1 MVLRIGVI
9 GQSGP
14 ISEELRAAAF
24 AVGRAVGARGALL
37 FTGGR
42 DGVMAAASQGAQSAG
57 GVTVGILPGDDLREG
72 KQTVLIARA
81 VELLAPDEAA
91 ALDADLGDPDL
102 GADRVAHWQAV
113 LEACGA
119 RRAVE
124 ERVAALSHEAAGAVA
139 GLLAHGVP
147 DDVSAELT
155 QLIDAYTSR
164 RH

>member
-1 MVLRIGVI
+1 M
-9 GQSGP
+9 
-14 ISEELRAAAF
+14 
-24 AVGRAVGARGALL
+24 
-37 FTGGR
+37 
-42 DGVMAAASQGAQSAG
+42 
-57 GVTVGILPGDDLREG
+57 
-72 KQTVLIARA
+72 LIARA

-147 DDVSAELT
+147 EDVSAELT

>member
-1 MVLRIGVI
+1 MPVR
-9 GQSGP
+9 P
-14 ISEELRAAAF
+14 DAAGLPGLSQRL
-24 AVGRAVGARGALL
+24 AVG
-37 FTGGR
+37 
-42 DGVMAAASQGAQSAG
+42 SPAG
-57 GVTVGILPGDDLREG
+57 
-72 KQTVLIARA
+72 
-81 VELLAPDEAA
+81 
-91 ALDADLGDPDL
+91 PDL
-102 GADRVAHWQAV
+102 GADRVAHWQGV

-147 DDVSAELT
+147 EDVSAELT

>member
-1 MVLRIGVI
+1 MCIRD
-9 GQSGP
+9 
-14 ISEELRAAAF
+14 RALGGLLAGADDGLVTAF
-24 AVGRAVGARGALL
+24 ARVSLPFGMAFQYRDDLL
-37 FTGGR
+37 GVFGDPATTGKP
-42 DGVMAAASQGAQSAG
+42 A
-57 GVTVGILPGDDLREG
+57 GDDLREG

-81 VELLAPDEAA
+81 VELLAPDEVA

-119 RRAVE
+119 RQAVE
-124 ERVAALSHEAAGAVA
+124 ERVAVLSHEAAGAVA

-147 DDVSAELT
+147 EDVSAELT
-155 QLIDAYTSR
+155 RLIDAYTSR

>member
-1 MVLRIGVI
+1 M
-9 GQSGP
+9 
-14 ISEELRAAAF
+14 
-24 AVGRAVGARGALL
+24 
-37 FTGGR
+37 
-42 DGVMAAASQGAQSAG
+42 
-57 GVTVGILPGDDLREG
+57 
-72 KQTVLIARA
+72 LIARA

-102 GADRVAHWQAV
+102 GADRVAHWQGV

-124 ERVAALSHEAAGAVA
+124 ERVAVLSHEAAGAVA

-147 DDVSAELT
+147 EDVSAELT
-155 QLIDAYTSR
+155 RLIDAYTSR